1 VEHWNL
7 TEIDAPNGTRD
18 AVVLRQDDGG
28 RAILIAIQPG
38 QALGD
43 HQVKEDAWLT
53 VVEGSVRI
61 EAGGEQ
67 VEAGVGALFR
77 FDPDERRSVASD
89 GARGCCSSSPRSPG
103 RATSAATTRKLLVC
117 STASRRAW

>member
-18 AVVLRQDDGG
+18 AVVLQDDGG

-89 GARGCCSSSPRSPG
+89 GGARVLLFLAPFPG
-103 RATSAATTRKLLVC
+103 PGHFRGHDT
-117 STASRRAW
+117 

>member
-18 AVVLRQDDGG
+18 AVVLRHDDGG

-89 GARGCCSSSPRSPG
+89 GGARVLLFLAPFPG
-103 RATSAATTRKLLVC
+103 PGHFRGHDT
-117 STASRRAW
+117 